1 MGSKFR
7 VTIGSVSCVPRNI
20 SYKKPFSTT
29 APLEKLK
36 QEHLSRLRNR
46 KIAEMFF
53 YAGWI
58 EQWGSGTLKIVREC
72 VKAGLP
78 EPEFTETQGAL
89 WLTFRQDVLTEEYL
103 RSLGLNERQIKGM
116 LWVKEKG
123 AITNRDYR
131 ELNGLSDKGARQA

>member
-1 MGSKFR
+1 
-7 VTIGSVSCVPRNI
+7 
-20 SYKKPFSTT
+20 
-29 APLEKLK
+29 
-36 QEHLSRLRNR
+36 
-46 KIAEMFF
+46 MFF